1 MYHLPF
7 RKKKK
12 TSQKMLVRYPGPT
25 RAKGKVKSKEME
37 EESAAWLK
45 SGQNVLKLAHKDN
58 CTKKKIWLITGL
70 IVFVFQ

>member
-1 MYHLPF
+1 
-7 RKKKK
+7 
-12 TSQKMLVRYPGPT
+12 MLMRYPGPT

-58 CTKKKIWLITGL
+58 CTKKKNMANYWVNCVCFSMT
-70 IVFVFQ
+70 

>member
-1 MYHLPF
+1 
-7 RKKKK
+7 
-12 TSQKMLVRYPGPT
+12 MLVRYPGPT

-58 CTKKKIWLITGL
+58 CTKKNMANYWVNCVCFSMT
-70 IVFVFQ
+70 

>member
-1 MYHLPF
+1 
-7 RKKKK
+7 
-12 TSQKMLVRYPGPT
+12 MLVRYPGPT

-58 CTKKKIWLITGL
+58 CTKKKYG
-70 IVFVFQ
+70 